1 MIKLQSME
9 TASLFVSFW
18 VQLEV
23 PKSFKYKYKYKYR
36 KECVGANQIVGE
48 YEGGSAGAD
57 KGISPR

>member
-1 MIKLQSME
+1 MLKIKLQSIE

-18 VQLEV
+18 AQLQV
-23 PKSFKYKYKYKYR
+23 PKTYKYKYR
-36 KECVGANQIVGE
+36 KECVVANQIVGE

>member
-1 MIKLQSME
+1 MLKIKLQSIE

-18 VQLEV
+18 VQSQV
-23 PKSFKYKYKYKYR
+23 PKTYKYKYR
-36 KECVGANQIVGE
+36 KECVEANQIVGE